1 MKMCVRHNLL
11 KSVREKGRTS
21 HENRQRPTSIPY
33 NKSAE
38 RPAVVPAVCT
48 AHSLAGIYWHLEGH
62 QSLNQT
68 FTPSHKHLGNNYNI
82 SPADNVSV
90 CPSHLLFTATHRTD
104 AAVLHLLHPSR
115 CTFSTG
121 QAMSRNMTICAVATK
136 THEDGKITSA
146 RPASLPSEKT
156 QRGRPEKQ
164 NPPPCAQ
171 PDRQR
176 IRRAA
181 GQGTIYNPITILILF
196 SDTTDLLP
204 EGNPSC
210 HFYA

>member
-1 MKMCVRHNLL
+1 MKTDKDRQAFLTIRVR
-11 KSVREKGRTS
+11 SVRLSSLLYAQYISWQASVGIQKGI
-21 HENRQRPTSIPY
+21 NLSI
-33 NKSAE
+33 
-38 RPAVVPAVCT
+38 
-48 AHSLAGIYWHLEGH
+48 
-62 QSLNQT
+62 
-68 FTPSHKHLGNNYNI
+68 KHLPTPQKHLSNNYNI
-82 SPADNVSV
+82 SSADSVSV
-90 CPSHLLFTATHRTD
+90 RPPHLLFTATHRTD
-104 AAVLHLLHPSR
+104 AAVLRSLHPSR
-115 CTFSTG
+115 CTLFAG

-176 IRRAA
+176 IGRAA

>member
-21 HENRQRPTSIPY
+21 HEDRQRPTSIPY
-33 NKSAE
+33 NKGAE
-38 RPAVVPAVCT
+38 RSAVVPAVCT
-48 AHSLAGIYWHLEGH
+48 VHKLAGICWHPKEH
-62 QSLNQT
+62 QSLNQACT
-68 FTPSHKHLGNNYNI
+68 HPHKHLSNNYNI
-82 SPADNVSV
+82 SSADSVSV
-90 CPSHLLFTATHRTD
+90 RPPHLLFTATHRTD
-104 AAVLHLLHPSR
+104 AAVLRSLHPSR
-115 CTFSTG
+115 CTLFAG
-121 QAMSRNMTICAVATK
+121 QAMSRNMTICEVATK

-176 IRRAA
+176 IGRAA

>member
-33 NKSAE
+33 NKGAE

-48 AHSLAGIYWHLEGH
+48 AH
-62 QSLNQT
+62 
-68 FTPSHKHLGNNYNI
+68 
-82 SPADNVSV
+82 
-90 CPSHLLFTATHRTD
+90 
-104 AAVLHLLHPSR
+104 
-115 CTFSTG
+115 
-121 QAMSRNMTICAVATK
+121 
-136 THEDGKITSA
+136 
-146 RPASLPSEKT
+146 SLPSEKT

>member
-1 MKMCVRHNLL
+1 MKTDKGRQAFLTIRVR
-11 KSVREKGRTS
+11 SVRLLSLLYVQHIAWQASIGTWKDINLS
-21 HENRQRPTSIPY
+21 IKHLPLHE
-33 NKSAE
+33 
-38 RPAVVPAVCT
+38 
-48 AHSLAGIYWHLEGH
+48 
-62 QSLNQT
+62 
-68 FTPSHKHLGNNYNI
+68 HLGNNYNI

-90 CPSHLLFTATHRTD
+90 RPPHQLFTTTHLTD
-104 AAVLHLLHPSR
+104 AAALHLLHPSR
-115 CTFSTG
+115 CTLFAG

-176 IRRAA
+176 IGRAA
-181 GQGTIYNPITILILF
+181 EQGTIYNPITILILF

>member
-1 MKMCVRHNLL
+1 MKTDKDRQAFLTIRVR
-11 KSVREKGRTS
+11 SVRLSSPLYVQHIGWQAS
-21 HENRQRPTSIPY
+21 ISIP
-33 NKSAE
+33 K
-38 RPAVVPAVCT
+38 
-48 AHSLAGIYWHLEGH
+48 GINL
-62 QSLNQT
+62 SI
-68 FTPSHKHLGNNYNI
+68 KHLPPHEHLSNNYNI
-82 SPADNVSV
+82 SSADSVSV
-90 CPSHLLFTATHRTD
+90 RPPHLLFTATHRTD
-104 AAVLHLLHPSR
+104 AAVLRSLHPSR
-115 CTFSTG
+115 CTLFAG

-176 IRRAA
+176 IGRAA

>member
-1 MKMCVRHNLL
+1 MKTDKDRQAFLTIRVR
-11 KSVREKGRTS
+11 SVRLSALLYAQYISWQASVGIQKGINLS
-21 HENRQRPTSIPY
+21 IKHLPTP
-33 NKSAE
+33 
-38 RPAVVPAVCT
+38 
-48 AHSLAGIYWHLEGH
+48 
-62 QSLNQT
+62 
-68 FTPSHKHLGNNYNI
+68 HKHLSNNYNI
-82 SPADNVSV
+82 SSADSVSV
-90 CPSHLLFTATHRTD
+90 RPPHLLFTATHRTD
-104 AAVLHLLHPSR
+104 AAVLRSLHPSR
-115 CTFSTG
+115 CTLFAG

-176 IRRAA
+176 IGRAA

>member
-11 KSVREKGRTS
+11 ESVREKGRTS

-33 NKSAE
+33 NKGAE

-68 FTPSHKHLGNNYNI
+68 FTPSHEHLGNNYNI

-90 CPSHLLFTATHRTD
+90 RPPHQLFTTTHLTD
-104 AAVLHLLHPSR
+104 AAALHLLHPSR
-115 CTFSTG
+115 CTFSTDP
-121 QAMSRNMTICAVATK
+121 AMSRNMTICTTATK
-136 THEDGKITSA
+136 MHENGKITSA
-146 RPASLPSEKT
+146 RPASLPSVKP
-156 QRGRPEKQ
+156 QKGRLESLS
-164 NPPPCAQ
+164 PPPCAQ

-181 GQGTIYNPITILILF
+181 GQGTIYNPKTILILF

-210 HFYA
+210 LFYA

>member
-1 MKMCVRHNLL
+1 MCVRHNLL
-11 KSVREKGRTS
+11 ESVREKGRTS

-33 NKSAE
+33 NKGAE

-68 FTPSHKHLGNNYNI
+68 FTPSHEHLGNNYNI

-90 CPSHLLFTATHRTD
+90 RPPHLLFTATHRTD
-104 AAVLHLLHPSR
+104 AAVLRSLHPSR
-115 CTFSTG
+115 YTFSTG
-121 QAMSRNMTICAVATK
+121 PAMSRNMTICAAATK
-136 THEDGKITSA
+136 MHENGKITSA
-146 RPASLPSEKT
+146 RPASLPSVKP
-156 QRGRPEKQ
+156 QKGNPESLS
-164 NPPPCAQ
+164 PPPCAQ

-176 IRRAA
+176 IGRAA
-181 GQGTIYNPITILILF
+181 EQGTIYNPITILILF

>member
-1 MKMCVRHNLL
+1 MKTDKDRQAFLTIRVR
-11 KSVREKGRTS
+11 SVRLSSLLYAQYISWQASVGIQKGINLS
-21 HENRQRPTSIPY
+21 IKHLPTP
-33 NKSAE
+33 
-38 RPAVVPAVCT
+38 
-48 AHSLAGIYWHLEGH
+48 
-62 QSLNQT
+62 
-68 FTPSHKHLGNNYNI
+68 HKHLSNNYNI
-82 SPADNVSV
+82 SSADSVSV
-90 CPSHLLFTATHRTD
+90 RPPHLLFTATHRTD
-104 AAVLHLLHPSR
+104 AAVLRSLHPSR
-115 CTFSTG
+115 CTLFAG

-146 RPASLPSEKT
+146 RPAFPPSVKPQKGHSESL
-156 QRGRPEKQ
+156 

-176 IRRAA
+176 IGRAT

>member
-21 HENRQRPTSIPY
+21 HEDRQRPTSIPY
-33 NKSAE
+33 NKGAE
-38 RPAVVPAVCT
+38 RSAVGPAVCT
-48 AHSLAGIYWHLEGH
+48 VHKLAGICWHPKGH
-62 QSLNQT
+62 QSLNQA
-68 FTPSHKHLGNNYNI
+68 FAHPHKHLSNNYNI
-82 SPADNVSV
+82 SSADSVSV
-90 CPSHLLFTATHRTD
+90 RPPHLLFTATHRTD
-104 AAVLHLLHPSR
+104 AAVLRSLHPSR
-115 CTFSTG
+115 CTLFAG

-176 IRRAA
+176 IGRAA

>member
-33 NKSAE
+33 NKGAE

-48 AHSLAGIYWHLEGH
+48 AHRLAGIYQHPEGH

-68 FTPSHKHLGNNYNI
+68 FTLPHEHLSNNYNI
-82 SPADNVSV
+82 SSADSVSV
-90 CPSHLLFTATHRTD
+90 RPPHLLFTATHRTD
-104 AAVLHLLHPSR
+104 AAVLRSLHPSR
-115 CTFSTG
+115 YTFSTG
-121 QAMSRNMTICAVATK
+121 PAMSRNMTICAAATK
-136 THEDGKITSA
+136 MHENGKITSA
-146 RPASLPSEKT
+146 RPASLPSVKP
-156 QRGRPEKQ
+156 QKGNPESLS
-164 NPPPCAQ
+164 PPPCAQ

-176 IRRAA
+176 IGRAA
-181 GQGTIYNPITILILF
+181 EQGTIYNPITILILF

-210 HFYA
+210 LFYA

>member
-1 MKMCVRHNLL
+1 MKTDKGRQAFLTIRVR
-11 KSVREKGRTS
+11 SVRLLSLLYVQHIAWQASIGTWKDINLSIKHLPPPS
-21 HENRQRPTSIPY
+21 HE
-33 NKSAE
+33 
-38 RPAVVPAVCT
+38 
-48 AHSLAGIYWHLEGH
+48 
-62 QSLNQT
+62 
-68 FTPSHKHLGNNYNI
+68 HLGNNYNI

-90 CPSHLLFTATHRTD
+90 RPPHQLFTTTHLTD
-104 AAVLHLLHPSR
+104 AAALHLLHPSR
-115 CTFSTG
+115 CTLFAG

>member
-1 MKMCVRHNLL
+1 MCVRHNLL

-21 HENRQRPTSIPY
+21 HEDRQRPTSIPY
-33 NKSAE
+33 NKGAE
-38 RPAVVPAVCT
+38 RSAVGPAVRTV
-48 AHSLAGIYWHLEGH
+48 HKLAGICWHPKGH
-62 QSLNQT
+62 QSLNQA
-68 FTPSHKHLGNNYNI
+68 FTYPHKHLSNNYNI
-82 SPADNVSV
+82 SSADSVSV
-90 CPSHLLFTATHRTD
+90 RPPHLLFTATHRTD
-104 AAVLHLLHPSR
+104 AAVLRSLHPSR
-115 CTFSTG
+115 CTLFAG

-176 IRRAA
+176 IGRAT